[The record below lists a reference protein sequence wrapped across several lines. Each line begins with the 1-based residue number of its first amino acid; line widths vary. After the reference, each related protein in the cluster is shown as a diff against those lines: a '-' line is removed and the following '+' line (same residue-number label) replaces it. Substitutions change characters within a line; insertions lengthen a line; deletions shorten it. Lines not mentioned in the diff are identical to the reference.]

1 MCHLLPHSGEG
12 LKEIQKQVQDDI
24 NISLKRTYSPT
35 HLFTYSPRK
44 RLAFTLAEVLITLGI
59 IGVVA
64 AMTMPSIIADY
75 QKKQTA
81 VKLKQ
86 TYSILQQGA
95 KLSEIDNGPVSDWDT
110 SLSNELYYQRYIK
123 PYYKIIKEYD
133 KGSFPSDYHALCK
146 SVKYECDYYAHVS
159 ASDTIRFIIEN
170 GTLLFLNDNDVT
182 RLIVT
187 DINGL
192 KGPNIWGKD
201 IFIFSYQNNQV
212 IPYGLDVIYSLSP
225 DFKADKDYLLNGE
238 SRSCQRDGVFC
249 AAIMMLDG
257 REITDEYKW

>member
-1 MCHLLPHSGEG
+1 MGEG

-44 RLAFTLAEVLITLGI
+44 RLAFLITLGI

-257 REITDEYKW
+257 WEITDEYKW